1 MNKELN
7 KLQNSNNI
15 SSTSWSVS
23 KSMLIRYFH
32 YIYALKLYNRKYFK
46 DKNTD
51 SLNNIFSLNYSYL
64 MLKYTHTNT
73 LKFYLLN
80 K

>member
-32 YIYALKLYNRKYFK
+32 YIYALKLYNGKYFK
-46 DKNTD
+46 DTEIHWTTF
-51 SLNNIFSLNYSYL
+51 LA
-64 MLKYTHTNT
+64 
-73 LKFYLLN
+73 
-80 K
+80 